1 MGLTVFFVEVARD
14 ASVSSSTLIGNTGR
28 SAMVVGAAIL
38 LRLMFRF
45 PVFGS
50 SYSSNFYFYDGIELS
65 LVT

>member
-28 SAMVVGAAIL
+28 TATVVGAVIL

-45 PVFGS
+45 SVFGS
-50 SYSSNFYFYDGIELS
+50 SYLSGFYF
-65 LVT
+65 